1 MDIKEKINYWIEIA
15 LDDLDSA
22 DIMLKKKK
30 YLQSGFYCHQSV
42 EKILKGYF
50 WFIKQE
56 DPPFTHNLLKLS
68 KESGI
73 DNLID
78 DTQKKLLDLLMP
90 LNIEARYPDE
100 KMRVMKTLD
109 NSKAERIY
117 KETEEIVTWIHKL
130 ITQ

>member
-117 KETEEIVTWIHKL
+117 KETEEIVKWIHKL